1 MHYSFQMNSIVLCLI
16 LSTELL
22 VSYFSMSI
30 FYSFLFCTL
39 TFFLFFVP
47 GWLLFPPPLLFLI
60 LFSVVSLFLSDKLQ
74 NLVALYNTNM

>member
-47 GWLLFPPPLLFLI
+47 GWLLFPPPLLFLPKHY
-60 LFSVVSLFLSDKLQ
+60 LYFQ
-74 NLVALYNTNM
+74 NALPQHYW